1 MNTRNNLKQ
10 KALLLLLLMAVGAV
24 KAQSHEFAPVG
35 AEWYYTRFY
44 RIGQAPHGIANDR
57 FQSLRTVEINGWECK
72 EIELYQHLDCHGVVN
87 PYTEIRYITQE
98 DDQVYEVENGQRYLL
113 YDFSKEVGESWYA
126 PKYDDTITVL
136 NVSYI
141 TLNDGTVRK
150 VLETQPSNF
159 DWYFYNIIE
168 GVGMEYSLFPFDHT
182 MVGTPCV
189 EGPLRCYSEAGV
201 PLISWSETECDY
213 EVVAID
219 EYGEEAFVNMNT
231 LIDNMLQ
238 IEFSENFH
246 GLKLVIIVD
255 VMGKIVSTHK
265 TIENTLDISFADNP
279 NGLYLVQVTMNSQLI
294 NRKIVKK

>member
-1 MNTRNNLKQ
+1 MKTLHKLKQ
-10 KALLLLLLMAVGAV
+10 KALLLLLLMAAGAA

-57 FQSLRTVEINGWECK
+57 FRSLRTVEINGWECK
-72 EIELYQHLDCHGVVN
+72 EIELYQHLDCHGVIN

-98 DDQVYEVENGQRYLL
+98 GDQVYEVEEGQRYIL

-141 TLNDGTVRK
+141 TLNDGSVRK
-150 VLETQPSNF
+150 VLETQPSNG

-168 GVGMEYSLFPFDHT
+168 GVGMDYSLFPFDRT

-201 PLISWSETECDY
+201 PLITWSETECDY

-231 LIDNMLQ
+231 LVDNMLQ
-238 IEFSENFH
+238 IEFSEDFH

-279 NGLYLVQVTMNSQLI
+279 KGLYLVQVTMNSQLI
-294 NRKIVKK
+294 NRRIVKK